1 MRKMKA
7 GAIAIKSFAV
17 LVVLGTAYRAMTQD
31 AATAYPKLA
40 RVEQYLMT
48 DQGAEI
54 ALARSAAPPSSSKNA
69 TVMVLGTHGYET
81 AVAQDACERLTAAKI
96 PNTTITLAHTVA
108 AGTFNGPPSLNGA
121 DLSSL
126 YKSLPAF
133 CRVVAEAKPTS
144 DSDIKLEV
152 WLPVSG
158 WNGKLQGIGNG
169 GFAGLI
175 DDMQLAM
182 SVKAGYTATAT
193 DTGHTGSP
201 FDAGWAMGHPEK
213 IIDFGYRGIHEMT
226 RVAKT
231 VIAAYYSKSPQR
243 SYFAGC
249 SDGGREALME
259 AQRYPEDYDGI
270 LAGAPANYWTALLAT
285 AAYDTQALTMDS
297 ASFIP
302 PAKIPTIA
310 AAVNAACDE
319 VDGVHDGILNDPR
332 QCHFDPATIQCK
344 GEDSDKCLTAAQLTA
359 LKKLY
364 AGTLDSNGHVV
375 YPGYLP
381 GAEEGQGGW
390 GLWITGPEPVKSL
403 MAFFGNGFF
412 SDFVFGKSD
421 WDYKTFKVDA
431 DLKAANERTAQ
442 ALNATDPY
450 LKPFKARG
458 GKLVLYHGWNDP
470 AITALNT
477 IDYYESVIKKMGQ
490 KDVDSFVRLYMAP
503 GVQHCA
509 GGPGPDS
516 FGAVGDLKFDD
527 PQHSVYASL
536 EQWVEKGTAP
546 STIIASKFEGQDE
559 THAKMTRPLCP
570 YPQAAKYKGSGDPN
584 DAVNF
589 ECERPKK

>member
-1 MRKMKA
+1 MRRTVCCEW
-7 GAIAIKSFAV
+7 AV
-17 LVVLGTAYRAMTQD
+17 VCVVIFSGIVAW
-31 AATAYPKLA
+31 
-40 RVEQYLMT
+40 
-48 DQGAEI
+48 
-54 ALARSAAPPSSSKNA
+54 
-69 TVMVLGTHGYET
+69 
-81 AVAQDACERLTAAKI
+81 AQDACERLSGAKI
-96 PNTTITLAHTVA
+96 SNTTITLAQTVA
-108 AGTFNGPPSLNGA
+108 AGTFNGPPAPFSGVDITA
-121 DLSSL
+121 L
-126 YKSLPAF
+126 YKSVPAF

-144 DSDIKLEV
+144 DSDIRLEA

-175 DDMQLAM
+175 DSMQLAN
-182 SVKAGYTATAT
+182 SVKSGYAATAT
-193 DTGHTGSP
+193 DAGHSGSP
-201 FDAGWAMGHPEK
+201 IDAAWAIGHPEK
-213 IIDFGYRGIHEMT
+213 VVDFGHRGIHEMT
-226 RVAKT
+226 RVAKAL
-231 VIAAYYSKSPQR
+231 IQAYYSKAPQR

-270 LAGAPANYWTALLAT
+270 LAGAPANNWTPLLTT
-285 AAYDTQALTMDS
+285 AAYDTQALTLDP

-319 VDGVHDGILNDPR
+319 ADGVRDGILNDPR
-332 QCHFDPATIQCK
+332 ECHFDPATIQCK
-344 GEDSDKCLTAAQLTA
+344 AEDSDKCLTVAQVAA

-364 AGTLDSNGHVV
+364 AGTLDSQGHVV

-390 GLWITGPEPVKSL
+390 GLWITGPAPAKSL

-412 SDFVFGKSD
+412 SGFVYEKPD

-431 DLKAANERTAQ
+431 DLKAANEKTAQ
-442 ALNATDPY
+442 ALNATDAD

-458 GKLVLYHGWNDP
+458 GKLIVYHGWNDP

-477 IDYYESVIKKMGQ
+477 INYYDSVIQKMGQ
-490 KDVDSFVRLYMAP
+490 KDVDSFVRVYMAP
-503 GVQHCA
+503 GVQHCG

-527 PQHSVYASL
+527 PPHSLDASL

-546 STIIASKFEGQDE
+546 SIVIASKFEGQDR
-559 THAKMTRPLCP
+559 TKAKMTRPLCP
-570 YPQAAKYKGSGDPN
+570 YPQAAKYKGSGDTN

-589 ECERPKK
+589 VCRK

>member
-1 MRKMKA
+1 MNER
-7 GAIAIKSFAV
+7 SSLWAV
-17 LVVLGTAYRAMTQD
+17 AFILLFS
-31 AATAYPKLA
+31 
-40 RVEQYLMT
+40 
-48 DQGAEI
+48 
-54 ALARSAAPPSSSKNA
+54 SAAS
-69 TVMVLGTHGYET
+69 H
-81 AVAQDACERLTAAKI
+81 AQDACERLIAAKI
-96 PNTTITLAHTVA
+96 PNTTITLAQTVA
-108 AGTFNGPPSLNGA
+108 AGTFNGPPAPFSGA
-121 DLSSL
+121 DLSTL

-133 CRVVAEAKPTS
+133 CRVVAEARPTS

-152 WLPVSG
+152 WLPVSR

-182 SVKAGYTATAT
+182 SLKAGYTATAT
-193 DTGHTGSP
+193 DTGHTGSST
-201 FDAGWAMGHPEK
+201 DAGWAMGHPEK
-213 IIDFGYRGIHEMT
+213 IIDFGHRGIHEMT
-226 RVAKT
+226 RVAKE
-231 VIAAYYSKSPQR
+231 VIVAYYSKPPQR

-285 AAYDTQALTMDS
+285 AAYDTQALTMDA
-297 ASFIP
+297 ASYIP
-302 PAKIPTIA
+302 PAKIPAIA
-310 AAVNAACDE
+310 VAVNAACDE
-319 VDGVHDGILNDPR
+319 LDYVRDGILNDPR
-332 QCHFDPATIQCK
+332 QCRFDPATIQCK
-344 GEDSDKCLTAAQLTA
+344 AEDSDRCLTGAQITA

-364 AGTLDSNGHVV
+364 AGTFDSKGQAV

-381 GAEEGQGGW
+381 GAEEGHGGW
-390 GLWITGPEPVKSL
+390 GLWITGPAPAKSL
-403 MAFFGNGFF
+403 MASFGNGFF
-412 SDFVFGKSD
+412 SDFVFGKTD
-421 WDYKTFKVDA
+421 WDYKTFKVDSA
-431 DLKAANERTAQ
+431 LKAANETNAQ

-450 LKPFKARG
+450 LKPFKSRG
-458 GKLVLYHGWNDP
+458 GKLILYHGWNDP

-527 PQHSVYASL
+527 PEHSLDASL

-546 STIIASKFEGQDE
+546 STIIASKFEGQDRA
-559 THAKMTRPLCP
+559 HAKMTRPLCP

-584 DAVNF
+584 DAANF
-589 ECERPKK
+589 ECQRRNE

>member
-1 MRKMKA
+1 MRER
-7 GAIAIKSFAV
+7 SSRWAV
-17 LVVLGTAYRAMTQD
+17 AFILLFSSTA
-31 AATAYPKLA
+31 AY
-40 RVEQYLMT
+40 
-48 DQGAEI
+48 
-54 ALARSAAPPSSSKNA
+54 
-69 TVMVLGTHGYET
+69 
-81 AVAQDACERLTAAKI
+81 AQDACERLIAAKI
-96 PNTTITLAHTVA
+96 PNTTITLAQTVA
-108 AGTFNGPPSLNGA
+108 AGMFNGPPAPFSGA
-121 DLSSL
+121 DLSPL

-175 DDMQLAM
+175 DDMQLAI

-201 FDAGWAMGHPEK
+201 IDAGWAMGHPEK
-213 IIDFGYRGIHEMT
+213 IIDFGHRGIHEMT

-231 VIAAYYSKSPQR
+231 VIAAYYSKPPQR

-259 AQRYPEDYDGI
+259 VQRYPEDYDGV

-344 GEDSDKCLTAAQLTA
+344 GEDSDKCLTAAQVTA

-364 AGTLDSNGHVV
+364 AGTLDSKGQVV

-381 GAEEGQGGW
+381 GAEEGQDGW
-390 GLWITGPEPVKSL
+390 GLWITGPSPVKSL

-431 DLKAANERTAQ
+431 DLKAANERNAQ

-458 GKLVLYHGWNDP
+458 GKLILYHGWNDP

-516 FGAVGDLKFDD
+516 FGAIGDLKFDD
-527 PQHSVYASL
+527 PQHSVDASL

-546 STIIASKFEGQDE
+546 STIIASKFEGQDR

-584 DAVNF
+584 DAANF
-589 ECERPKK
+589 ECERPKE

>member
-1 MRKMKA
+1 MK
-7 GAIAIKSFAV
+7 SVWCSV
-17 LVVLGTAYRAMTQD
+17 LVVVTCLWAVAFLLLFSSAPAY
-31 AATAYPKLA
+31 
-40 RVEQYLMT
+40 
-48 DQGAEI
+48 
-54 ALARSAAPPSSSKNA
+54 
-69 TVMVLGTHGYET
+69 
-81 AVAQDACERLTAAKI
+81 AQDACEHLTAGKI
-96 PNTTITLAHTVA
+96 PNTTITLAQTVA
-108 AGTFNGPPSLNGA
+108 AGTFNGPPVPKSGGGLSL
-121 DLSSL
+121 L

-158 WNGKLQGIGNG
+158 WNGKLQGIGVG
-169 GFAGLI
+169 GFAGSI
-175 DDMQLAM
+175 DNAQLAT
-182 SVKAGYTATAT
+182 SVKAGYAATAT
-193 DTGHTGSP
+193 DTGHTGSSP
-201 FDAGWAMGHPEK
+201 IDAGWAMGHPEK
-213 IIDFGYRGIHEMT
+213 IIDYGYRGIHEMT

-231 VIAAYYSKSPQR
+231 VIAAYYSKPPQR

-249 SDGGREALME
+249 SGGGREALME

-270 LAGAPANYWTALLAT
+270 LAGAPANYFTALLAT
-285 AAYDTQALTMDS
+285 FAYDTQVLTMDS

-319 VDGVHDGILNDPR
+319 VDGVHDGIVNDPR

-344 GEDSDKCLTAAQLTA
+344 GEDFDKCLTAAQVTA

-364 AGTLDSNGHVV
+364 AGTPDSKRHVV

-390 GLWITGPEPVKSL
+390 GLWITGPEPGKSFT
-403 MAFFGNGFF
+403 ASFANGFF

-421 WDYKTFKVDA
+421 WDYKTFKVDG
-431 DLKAANERTAQ
+431 DLKATNERTAQ
-442 ALNATDPY
+442 ALNATDAD

-458 GKLVLYHGWNDP
+458 GKLVLYHGWSDP
-470 AITALNT
+470 ALTPLNT
-477 IDYYESVIKKMGQ
+477 IDYYESVIEKMGQ
-490 KDVDSFVRLYMAP
+490 KDVDSFVRLYMVP
-503 GVQHCA
+503 GMQHCV

-516 FGAVGDLKFDD
+516 FGAFYDLKFDD
-527 PQHSVYASL
+527 PQHSVGASL

-584 DAVNF
+584 DAANF

>member
-1 MRKMKA
+1 MKERP
-7 GAIAIKSFAV
+7 S
-17 LVVLGTAYRAMTQD
+17 LSVVAFILLLFSAPAY
-31 AATAYPKLA
+31 
-40 RVEQYLMT
+40 
-48 DQGAEI
+48 
-54 ALARSAAPPSSSKNA
+54 
-69 TVMVLGTHGYET
+69 
-81 AVAQDACERLTAAKI
+81 AQDACERLTAAEI
-96 PNTTITLAHTVA
+96 PNTTITLAQTVA
-108 AGTFNGPPSLNGA
+108 AGTYNGPPAPSSDI
-121 DLSSL
+121 DLPPL

-144 DSDIKLEV
+144 DSDIKLEI
-152 WLPVSG
+152 WLPVSR

-169 GFAGLI
+169 GFAGQI
-175 DDMQLAM
+175 GHVQLAM
-182 SVKAGYTATAT
+182 SVKAGYAATAT

-201 FDAGWAMGHPEK
+201 SDAGWALGHPEK
-213 IIDFGYRGIHEMT
+213 IIDFGHRGIHEMT

-231 VIAAYYSKSPQR
+231 LIAAYYSKPPQR
-243 SYFAGC
+243 SYFTGC
-249 SDGGREALME
+249 SNGGRQALVE

-270 LAGAPANYWTALLAT
+270 LAGAPANYFTALMAT
-285 AAYDTQALTMDS
+285 FAYDTQVLTTDS

-344 GEDSDKCLTAAQLTA
+344 GEDSDKCLTAAQVTA

-364 AGTLDSNGHVV
+364 AGTLDSTGHVV
-375 YPGYLP
+375 FPGYLP

-390 GLWITGPEPVKSL
+390 GLWITGSAPGKSF
-403 MAFFGNGFF
+403 MADFGNGFF

-421 WDYKTFKVDA
+421 WDYRTFKVDA

-470 AITALNT
+470 AITPLNT

-503 GVQHCA
+503 GMQHCV

-516 FGAVGDLKFDD
+516 FGAVYDLKFDD

-536 EQWVEKGTAP
+536 EQWVEKATAP
-546 STIIASKFEGQDE
+546 SIVIASKFEGQDR

-584 DAVNF
+584 DAANF

>member
-1 MRKMKA
+1 VAENIMKRA
-7 GAIAIKSFAV
+7 KLLFLSSLLVSSVIAFGDDS
-17 LVVLGTAYRAMTQD
+17 
-31 AATAYPKLA
+31 
-40 RVEQYLMT
+40 
-48 DQGAEI
+48 
-54 ALARSAAPPSSSKNA
+54 
-69 TVMVLGTHGYET
+69 
-81 AVAQDACERLTAAKI
+81 CERVAAAKI
-96 PNTTITLAHTVA
+96 SGATITLAQTVA
-108 AGTFNGPPSLNGA
+108 AGAFAGPAAPFSGVDVSA
-121 DLSSL
+121 L

-133 CRVVAEAKPTS
+133 CRVVAEAKPTA

-175 DDMQLAM
+175 DYVQLSTSM
-182 SVKAGYTATAT
+182 SKGYAVTAT

-201 FDAGWAMGHPEK
+201 IDAGWAMGHPEK
-213 IIDFGYRGIHEMT
+213 VVDFGHRGIHEMT
-226 RVAKT
+226 SVAKEA
-231 VIAAYYSKSPQR
+231 VHAFYGKNPQR

-259 AQRYPEDYDGI
+259 AQRYPADYDGI
-270 LAGAPANYWTALLAT
+270 LAGAPANNWTPLLTT
-285 AAYDTQALTMDS
+285 AAYDTQALTVDP

-319 VDGVHDGILNDPR
+319 LDGVRDGILNDPR

-344 GEDSDKCLTAAQLTA
+344 AEDSDKCLTAAQVTA

-364 AGTLDSNGHVV
+364 EGTLDSKGRVV

-381 GAEEGQGGW
+381 GAEEGEGGW
-390 GLWITGPEPVKSL
+390 GLWITGPAPAKSL

-412 SDFVFGKSD
+412 SSFVYEKSD
-421 WDYKTFKVDA
+421 WDYKSFHVEA
-431 DLKAANERTAQ
+431 DLKAANEKTAQ
-442 ALNATDPY
+442 ALNATDPD
-450 LKPFKARG
+450 LKSFKARG
-458 GKLVLYHGWNDP
+458 GKLILYHGWNDP

-477 IDYYESVIKKMGQ
+477 INYYDSLINKMGN

-503 GVQHCA
+503 GMQHCG

-516 FGAVGDLKFDD
+516 FGAVGNLKFDD
-527 PQHSVYASL
+527 PQQSLDASL

-546 STIIASKFEGQDE
+546 LRIIASKYASDDNVQP
-559 THAKMTRPLCP
+559 KMTRPLCT
-570 YPQAAKYKGSGDPN
+570 YPQAAKYKGSGDSN
-584 DAVNF
+584 DAANF
-589 ECERPKK
+589 VCQE

>member
-1 MRKMKA
+1 MRE
-7 GAIAIKSFAV
+7 GSSRWAV
-17 LVVLGTAYRAMTQD
+17 ALILLVSSAPAY
-31 AATAYPKLA
+31 
-40 RVEQYLMT
+40 
-48 DQGAEI
+48 
-54 ALARSAAPPSSSKNA
+54 
-69 TVMVLGTHGYET
+69 
-81 AVAQDACERLTAAKI
+81 AQDACERLTATRM
-96 PNTTITLAHTVA
+96 PNTTITIAQTVA
-108 AGTFNGPPSLNGA
+108 AGTFNGPPSPFSGI
-121 DLSSL
+121 DFSPL

-144 DSDIKLEV
+144 DSGIKLEV

-182 SVKAGYTATAT
+182 SVKAGYAATAT
-193 DTGHTGSP
+193 DAGHTGAP
-201 FDAGWAMGHPEK
+201 NDASWAMGHPEK

-231 VIAAYYSKSPQR
+231 VIAAYYSKPPQR

-270 LAGAPANYWTALLAT
+270 LAGAPANDWTALLAN
-285 AAYDTQALTMDS
+285 AAHDLQVLTMDS

-344 GEDSDKCLTAAQLTA
+344 GEESDECLTAAQVTA

-364 AGTLDSNGHVV
+364 AGMLDSQGHVV

-381 GAEEGQGGW
+381 GAEGGQGGW
-390 GLWITGPEPVKSL
+390 GLWITGPAPAKSF
-403 MAFFGNGFF
+403 MASFAKGFF

-431 DLKAANERTAQ
+431 DLKAANVRTAQ
-442 ALNATDPY
+442 ALNATDPD
-450 LKPFKARG
+450 LEPFKTRG

-477 IDYYESVIKKMGQ
+477 IGYYESLVKKMGQ
-490 KDVDSFVRLYMAP
+490 RDVDSFVRLYMAP
-503 GVQHCA
+503 GMQHCV

-516 FGAVGDLKFDD
+516 FGAVLTPMSEDAVNDPKFDD
-527 PQHSVYASL
+527 PRHSIYASL
-536 EQWVEKGTAP
+536 EQWVEKATAP
-546 STIIASKFEGQDE
+546 SRIIASKFEGQDR

-584 DAVNF
+584 DAANF

>member
-1 MRKMKA
+1 MKA
-7 GAIAIKSFAV
+7 RPSRWAAAFILLISSAP
-17 LVVLGTAYRAMTQD
+17 AY
-31 AATAYPKLA
+31 
-40 RVEQYLMT
+40 
-48 DQGAEI
+48 
-54 ALARSAAPPSSSKNA
+54 
-69 TVMVLGTHGYET
+69 
-81 AVAQDACERLTAAKI
+81 AQDACERLTAAKI
-96 PNTTITLAHTVA
+96 PNATITLAQTVA
-108 AGTFNGPPSLNGA
+108 AGTFNGPPAASSGTELSL
-121 DLSSL
+121 L

-152 WLPVSG
+152 WLPVSR

-175 DDMQLAM
+175 DRVQLAM
-182 SVKAGYTATAT
+182 SVKAGYAATAT
-193 DTGHTGSP
+193 DTGHTGGP

-213 IIDFGYRGIHEMT
+213 IIDFGHRGIHEMT

-231 VIAAYYSKSPQR
+231 VIAAYYSKPPQR

-249 SDGGREALME
+249 SGGGREALME

-270 LAGAPANYWTALLAT
+270 LAGAPANYFTALLAA
-285 AAYDTQALTMDS
+285 AAYDAQVLAKDS

-344 GEDSDKCLTAAQLTA
+344 GEDSDKCLTAAQVTT
-359 LKKLY
+359 LKRLY
-364 AGTLDSNGHVV
+364 AGTLDAKRHVV
-375 YPGYLP
+375 YPGFLP
-381 GAEEGQGGW
+381 GGEEGESGW
-390 GLWITGPEPVKSL
+390 GLWITGPAPAKSL
-403 MAFFGNGFF
+403 MAGFYNGFF
-412 SDFVFGKSD
+412 SNFVFAKPD

-431 DLKAANERTAQ
+431 DLKAANERAAQ
-442 ALNATDPY
+442 ALNSTDPY
-450 LKPFKARG
+450 LKAFQARG
-458 GKLVLYHGWNDP
+458 GKLVLYHGWSDP
-470 AITALNT
+470 VITALNT
-477 IDYYESVIKKMGQ
+477 IDYYESVIKRMGQ
-490 KDVDSFVRLYMAP
+490 RDVDSFVRLYMAP
-503 GVQHCA
+503 GVQHCG

-516 FGAVGDLKFDD
+516 FGAANDLKFDD

-536 EQWVEKGTAP
+536 EQWVEKATAP
-546 STIIASKFEGQDE
+546 SMIIASKFEGQDPK
-559 THAKMTRPLCP
+559 HAKMTRPLCP

-584 DAVNF
+584 DAANF